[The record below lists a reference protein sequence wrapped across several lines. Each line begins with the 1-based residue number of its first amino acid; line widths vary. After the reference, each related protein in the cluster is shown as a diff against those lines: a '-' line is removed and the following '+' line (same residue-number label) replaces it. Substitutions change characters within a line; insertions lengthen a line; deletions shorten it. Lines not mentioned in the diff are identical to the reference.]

1 MIRLFLAL
9 LLVPALAWAQA
20 YPNRPVKV
28 VVTYPPGGT
37 PDIYGRVMAAELQK
51 KWAQPVIVENRT
63 GAAGTIGTEAVA
75 KAPPDGYTL
84 LFAADATVT
93 LAPAVIA
100 KLPYDP
106 VRDLTPI
113 VNVASGP
120 FVLLAH
126 PAFPAST
133 VQEFVAL
140 AKKQPGKIPYASS
153 GAGGQQHLAMET
165 VRAMTGIDVLH
176 IPYKGFGQGLT
187 DVMAG
192 QVPLI
197 FGGITASISLIKSG
211 KVKGIAVTS
220 ARRAKALPDVPT
232 FAESGLPGFDIQAW
246 YGFIGPPGLARDIVS
261 KVNGD
266 SLAIIER
273 PDFQERLA
281 RDGIEP
287 VGNSPEAFAAQIRAD
302 IERWAK
308 IVKAAGIRPE

>member
-140 AKKQPGKIPYASS
+140 AKKQPERFPMP
-153 GAGGQQHLAMET
+153 H
-165 VRAMTGIDVLH
+165 RAPAD
-176 IPYKGFGQGLT
+176 
-187 DVMAG
+187 
-192 QVPLI
+192 
-197 FGGITASISLIKSG
+197 SN
-211 KVKGIAVTS
+211 TS
-220 ARRAKALPDVPT
+220 RWRRCAR
-232 FAESGLPGFDIQAW
+232 
-246 YGFIGPPGLARDIVS
+246 
-261 KVNGD
+261 
-266 SLAIIER
+266 
-273 PDFQERLA
+273 
-281 RDGIEP
+281 
-287 VGNSPEAFAAQIRAD
+287 
-302 IERWAK
+302 
-308 IVKAAGIRPE
+308 